1 MPARRYKAYA
11 AITGVAYRYFFESR
25 RSVIRPEG
33 QGAGSDYVFVV
44 MADQGFPF
52 IARVFVSDRAG
63 TAWYEFT
70 GRPLDSNETYAA
82 AKMRLFQA
90 FDECARLK
98 DHALLLVA
106 DEQNIQELL
115 EPLDLA

>member
-11 AITGVAYRYFFESR
+11 AITGVAYRYFFVAR
-25 RSVIRPEG
+25 RSVCRPEG

-52 IARVFVSDRAG
+52 TLRVFVSDRAG
-63 TAWYEFT
+63 TAWHQVN
-70 GRPLDSNETYAA
+70 GRALDSNEMYAA

-90 FDECARLK
+90 FDECTPLK
-98 DHALLLVA
+98 DHSLHLVVD
-106 DEQNIQELL
+106 DENIHELL
-115 EPLDLA
+115 EPLNLA